1 MYCIRE
7 INLIGMRFLCLPDDY
22 GLCNQFAEVVHGELG
37 KNLLEDELHLF
48 CVEMK
53 KSQSVFQVAERGLNT
68 PAHRIKPLNIM

>member
-37 KNLLEDELHLF
+37 KNLLENELHLF
-48 CVEMK
+48 ACK
-53 KSQSVFQVAERGLNT
+53 
-68 PAHRIKPLNIM
+68 